1 MSNICLTCNNLFL
14 SVSHTYIYCNPSVL
28 LMQRRP
34 FVSVLQLLS
43 IFKLILCNMF
53 LSAKHSTL
61 NLVAE
66 QPKLLHLTAAALPSK
81 KALSTVRSNRPFDD
95 PAVVAAAMLV
105 AVAAAVAEATAA
117 VAAA

>member
-1 MSNICLTCNNLFL
+1 
-14 SVSHTYIYCNPSVL
+14 
-28 LMQRRP
+28 MQRRP

-53 LSAKHSTL
+53 LSANHSTL
-61 NLVAE
+61 NLAGE
-66 QPKLLHLTAAALPSK
+66 QPKQLHPTAAASPSK
-81 KALSTVRSNRPFDD
+81 KALSAVRPNRPFDD